1 MRTRWLAGGSLRA
14 PAASLVIAAALSGL
28 GPGAASAST
37 CVSWTGLQPPSPG
50 STLNE
55 LAGVAVVSSCR
66 AWAVGTYSNPGT
78 GDLTL
83 IERWNGFSWTQVPS
97 PNPSSSVN
105 VLFGVAATSPTN
117 AWAVGDYAIGGAD
130 QTLVEHW
137 NGTRWKRVFSPS
149 PGGSHGNGLEGVA
162 ATSPTNAWAV
172 GTYNNGTAEQTLVE
186 RWNGTRWKHVP
197 SPNPGGPTHANFL
210 SGVAATSSTNAWAV
224 GSYFN
229 GTSFQTLVERWNGT
243 RWKHV
248 PSPTPEGSKD
258 NVLFGVAAT
267 SSINAWAVGDYFNG
281 TSHSQTLV
289 ERWNGTRWKRVPSP
303 SPGGPTH
310 ANFLSGV
317 AATSSTNAWAVGS
330 YFNGT
335 SFQTLVERWNGTRWK
350 HVPSPNP

>member
-248 PSPTPEGSKD
+248 PSP
-258 NVLFGVAAT
+258 N
-267 SSINAWAVGDYFNG
+267 
-281 TSHSQTLV
+281 
-289 ERWNGTRWKRVPSP
+289 
-303 SPGGPTH
+303 PGGPT
-310 ANFLSGV
+310 NTNGLSGV
-317 AATSSTNAWAVGS
+317 AATSSTNIWAVGR

-335 SFQTLVERWNGTRWK
+335 ADQTLAL
-350 HVPSPNP
+350 HCC